1 MHMQHM
7 HNMIIDILDYY
18 DWPIRLPMISPLS
31 CTVLSPLPLDHAER
45 PGPPLHSHRVPP
57 APLQAMHSDRNGT
70 GSCDTAWVAGH
81 APWVG
86 PAVMCEEIAAQRI
99 FSCTCTADGR
109 VQQHLLPR
117 DLPLPE
123 TTTSPF
129 LIYVR
134 MHVASLVPH
143 SDTSVYVRLAAAMY
157 RCSPTQVT
165 TPVKLPYTSTYTCSC
180 KSYWSSHWRWWT
192 TTAIY

>member
-1 MHMQHM
+1 MQNRWWSS
-7 HNMIIDILDYY
+7 NMQNLKNGKMQFKLEWRFVHHAYTYNTY
-18 DWPIRLPMISPLS
+18 DWPTRLSISPLS
-31 CTVLSPLPLDHAER
+31 CTVLSPLPLDRVER

-70 GSCDTAWVAGH
+70 GSCDTAWAAAH

-86 PAVMCEEIAAQRI
+86 PAVMCEEISAQRI

-129 LIYVR
+129 LIYVC
-134 MHVASLVPH
+134 
-143 SDTSVYVRLAAAMY
+143 T
-157 RCSPTQVT
+157 
-165 TPVKLPYTSTYTCSC
+165 
-180 KSYWSSHWRWWT
+180 
-192 TTAIY
+192 